1 MRITMAKNMTKT
13 KKIPLNSLQLKPHPQ
28 IIALSK
34 LGILSFQPG
43 SLPLVITQISVV
55 DSFKPIIY
63 GLLKFIPIFNLLRA
77 PETCQKL
84 ISTLIICTKTEET
97 LVTPFL
103 NKRVQQI

>member
-28 IIALSK
+28 IIALFK

-43 SLPLVITQISVV
+43 SLPLVITQISIV
-55 DSFKPIIY
+55 DSFKPIID
-63 GLLKFIPIFNLLRA
+63 GLLTFITVFNLFRA
-77 PETCQKL
+77 HEPCQKL
-84 ISTLIICTKTEET
+84 ISTPGILTKTKET
-97 LVTPFL
+97 LVTPLL